1 MVVTVRPIPMSL
13 EILTYGFIQRA
24 LISGIIIAV
33 ICSIIGLFLV
43 LKRHSLFGD
52 AMSHVAFGGI
62 AIGLY
67 ANVYPLWTAFI
78 VSVLAGLGMTKL
90 REVAKIPSD
99 SAVAVLL
106 SSGLAIGI
114 VLISLSGGFNL
125 DLFSF
130 LFGSI
135 LLVSLQDLIMISA
148 VSGLVL
154 LTMSLI
160 YKKLTYITFDEE
172 QAAVGGLNVRNIN
185 YLFIVIASVTVI
197 ASIRLVGVLLISS
210 LIVLP
215 NITALAMGKG
225 FKKTAIISVGISIS
239 SVVVG
244 IIVSYF
250 ANIAPSGAVVLT
262 EVAIFLIA
270 LSGRFMIN
278 KNRRTKLKIE
288 NTSESLEHD
297 TLTI

>member
-1 MVVTVRPIPMSL
+1 MAL
-13 EILTYGFIQRA
+13 EILTYGFMQRA

-90 REVAKIPSD
+90 REVTKIPSD

-135 LLVSLQDLIMISA
+135 LLVNLQDLIMISI

-154 LTMSLI
+154 VTMSLI
-160 YKKLTYITFDEE
+160 YKKLTYVTFDEE
-172 QAAVGGLNVRNIN
+172 QAAVGGLSVRNIN

-210 LIVLP
+210 LIVIP

-225 FKKTAIISVGISIS
+225 FKKTALISCGISIG
-239 SVVVG
+239 SVIMG
-244 IIVSYF
+244 IIISYF

-262 EVAIFLIA
+262 ETMIFLIA
-270 LSGRFMIN
+270 LSGRFLIN
-278 KNRRTKLKIE
+278 KNRQTKSKTESTMDLE
-288 NTSESLEHD
+288 NGPRK
-297 TLTI
+297 